1 MDIEALTKFFTKE
14 INNSSS
20 GINLSNEEFEDVW
33 NNCEKV
39 NNYSY
44 SQPHIKDF
52 PKEVTCG
59 VKGLS

>member
-1 MDIEALTKFFTKE
+1 MSKEELEIAVLHSDLKDDVKLEIIRCIEKA
-14 INNSSS
+14 
-20 GINLSNEEFEDVW
+20 
-33 NNCEKV
+33 